1 MGQHGSARLSV
12 HSRLTIAVR
21 VIEQGWTVTAAA
33 TAANVSRQTASKWV
47 RRFREEGET
56 GLRDRSTTP
65 RRIHR
70 RIAAEMV
77 RAIEHLRR
85 TQRLGPHRIGW
96 ALGLAASTVY
106 AVLRRLGLH
115 RLKRLEPRPEVI
127 RYEWPAPGDLVHLDT
142 KKLGRI
148 DGVGKRF
155 GGPNR
160 GGGNPLGGPKT
171 PRRGGGPLRP
181 PRHRRPLA
189 AGLRRAAPRRARP
202 HGGGVPRAG
211 ARVLRRARDRG
222 RTGDDRQ
229 RQSYVSGAFA
239 GVLAARGIR
248 HLRTRPYTPRT
259 NGKAEA
265 MVKVLINSW
274 AYARPYRSSAERAEA
289 LSVFLDFYNLE
300 RPHGGLNGTRP
311 IDRVR
316 Q

>member
-21 VIEQGWTVTAAA
+21 VIEQGWSVTAAA
-33 TAANVSRQTASKWV
+33 RAANVSRQTASKWV
-47 RRFREEGET
+47 GRFRTEGEA
-56 GLRDRSTTP
+56 GLRDRSTKP
-65 RRIHR
+65 RRIHH
-70 RIAAEMV
+70 RIAADLV
-77 RAIEHLRR
+77 RAIRRLRVSER
-85 TQRLGPHRIGW
+85 MGPHRIGW

-127 RYEWPAPGDLVHLDT
+127 RYEWPVPGDLVHLDT

-155 GGPNR
+155 GGPKR
-160 GGGNPLGGPKT
+160 SRACGWDFVHVAIDDHSRLAYAEQLRDEHGSTAAAFLERALGAF
-171 PRRGGGPLRP
+171 
-181 PRHRRPLA
+181 A
-189 AGLRRAAPRRARP
+189 A
-202 HGGGVPRAG
+202 HGIAVT
-211 ARVLRRARDRG
+211 RVMTDNG
-222 RTGDDRQ
+222 
-229 RQSYVSGAFA
+229 SPYVSGAFA
-239 GVLAARGIR
+239 TVLAERGIR

-274 AYARPYRSSAERAEA
+274 AYARPYESSAQRADA
-289 LSVFLDFYNLE
+289 LSAFIDFYNLE

-311 IDRVR
+311 IDRIR